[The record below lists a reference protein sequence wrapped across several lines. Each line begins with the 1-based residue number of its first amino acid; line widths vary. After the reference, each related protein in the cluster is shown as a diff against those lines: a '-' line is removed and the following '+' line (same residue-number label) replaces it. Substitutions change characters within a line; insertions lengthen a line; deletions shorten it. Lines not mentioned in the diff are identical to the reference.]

1 MSYNIYIEVR
11 ELKKRI
17 KGIIQIIHGMS
28 EHKKRYEHFFNFFA
42 ERGYLVFLHEHLH
55 HGNNNISQEKLG
67 IFEND
72 FPKLIE
78 DQINYTKK
86 LKEKYP
92 ELPLYIFGHSMG
104 SFIAQEHMK
113 SCSSIAD
120 GYILCGSCYES
131 RLLWKSG
138 EILSCLMNKLY
149 KNKRAYFIKKLVFLN
164 SNKKVKSEYYFNE
177 NSWLSRDIEEVKKYS
192 SDELCDFTYSSS
204 FYSGFFI
211 FLNKLYKK
219 NSFSAI
225 SRDYPIFI
233 IAGDMDPV
241 GRYGK
246 GILELEKF
254 YKNMKFKNIS
264 CTLYHNARHEL
275 HNEINRNEVFEDI
288 EQWINDL
295 RR

>member
-1 MSYNIYIEVR
+1 MKKEV
-11 ELKKRI
+11 
-17 KGIIQIIHGMS
+17 KGVIQIIHGMS
-28 EHKKRYEHFFNFFA
+28 EHKKRYEHFFKFFT

-55 HGNNNISQEKLG
+55 HGTNNLSQEKLG

-78 DQINYTKK
+78 EQIEYTKK
-86 LKEKYP
+86 LKEEYP

-113 SCSSIAD
+113 SCSTMVE

-131 RLLWKSG
+131 KILWKAG
-138 EILSCLMNKLY
+138 EVLSCLMDKIYRNR
-149 KNKRAYFIKKLVFLN
+149 RAHFIKKLVFLN
-164 SNKKVKSEYYFNE
+164 SNSKVKSEYYLNE
-177 NSWLSRDIEEVKKYS
+177 NSWLSRDMEEVKKYCA
-192 SDELCDFTYSSS
+192 DELCDFTYSSS
-204 FYSGFFI
+204 FYSSFFV

-219 NSFSAI
+219 ESFS
-225 SRDYPIFI
+225 SVPKGYPIFI
-233 IAGDMDPV
+233 ISGDMDPV

-246 GILELEKF
+246 GVLELEKF
-254 YKNMKFKNIS
+254 YKEMGFENIN
-264 CTLYHNARHEL
+264 CRLYKNARHEL
-275 HNEINRNEVFEDI
+275 HNEINRNEVFKDI